1 MLMLQVEWH
10 EGPEGPPVT
19 PTPPLW
25 PVVLC
30 LTAASTAM
38 AVAVYFA
45 GQQQL
50 PIAMTGTAVFVTLG
64 GLGFE
69 LARRRS
75 QH

>member
-1 MLMLQVEWH
+1 MFMLQVEWQ
-10 EGPEGPPVT
+10 EGPGGPPVT

-25 PVVLC
+25 QVVLC
-30 LTAASTAM
+30 LAAASAAM
-38 AVAVYFA
+38 AAAVYFA

-50 PIAMTGTAVFVTLG
+50 PIAMTGAIVFVTLG

-75 QH
+75 HR